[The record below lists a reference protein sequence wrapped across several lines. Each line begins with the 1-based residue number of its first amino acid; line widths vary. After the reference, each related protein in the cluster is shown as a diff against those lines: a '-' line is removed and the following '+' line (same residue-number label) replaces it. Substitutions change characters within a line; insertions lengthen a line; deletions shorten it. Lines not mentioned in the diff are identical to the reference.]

1 MIWPPNLGF
10 EWFWAAFFVRLIA
23 FVAAI
28 LLARRH
34 RTYAPIAWF
43 LGVMSIADIA
53 RTVLSLFI
61 LGSGP
66 PGGVPYSGWARVAF
80 HIEQAFF
87 VAWPIGIAA
96 LSVHV
101 IAKLKVWPLVA
112 AYLVVL
118 AVLFGGYPTIRREL
132 LQSVYLAITLGSLL
146 VSLGAAAFWWWGKKP
161 TTPPE
166 RAVLLFIVG
175 ECVAI
180 VGPYAAGLIDVNWPI
195 AHGAYFGLYLI
206 LAVLEVVWL
215 RRS

>member
-23 FVAAI
+23 LIGAA
-28 LLARRH
+28 LLARRQ

-43 LGVMSIADIA
+43 LGVMVAADIA

-66 PGGVPYSGWARVAF
+66 PGGVPYSGWPRVAF
-80 HIEQAFF
+80 HVEQALFIS
-87 VAWPIGIAA
+87 WPIGLAA
-96 LSVHV
+96 LSIHV
-101 IAKLKVWPLVA
+101 IPKFKVWLVGV
-112 AYLVVL
+112 AYLGAL
-118 AVLFGGYPTIRREL
+118 AILVGGYPTIRREL
-132 LQSVYLAITLGSLL
+132 LQSVYLAITLASLL
-146 VSLGAAAFWWWGKKP
+146 VSLGAAASWWWAKRP

-206 LAVLEVVWL
+206 LAALEVVWL